1 MIDAERVGGRTM
13 SEHHATITWRKGST
27 EFTYETYPRA
37 HTWSFPSGIQV
48 EASSAPDYLG
58 SADRVNPEEALVAAL
73 SSCHMLT
80 FLALAARK
88 RLVVERYED
97 SAVGVLEKN
106 SDGKL
111 AITRVTLRPRA
122 VFAQNAAPS
131 PQDLQRLHEKAHE
144 HCFIANSVRTAVSI
158 ESE

>member
-1 MIDAERVGGRTM
+1 M
-13 SEHHATITWRKGST
+13 SEHHATITWIRGST

-48 EASSAPDYLG
+48 EASSAPEYLG
-58 SADRVNPEEALVAAL
+58 SADRVNPEEAFVAAL

-88 RLVVERYED
+88 RLIVERYED
-97 SAVGVLEKN
+97 AAVGVLEKN

-111 AITRVTLRPRA
+111 AVTRVTLRPKV
-122 VFAQNAAPS
+122 VFANGSAPS
-131 PQDLQRLHEKAHE
+131 PQDVQRLHEKAHE
-144 HCFIANSVRTAVSI
+144 HCFIANSIRTAVDI
-158 ESE
+158 EGE